1 MTDQLA
7 AALARA
13 NTTLHLTDSGFRLAC
28 NICGTKDPNR
38 QLLQIVRYRPTSS
51 TAPAAESPVSGPLT
65 RSEAILW
72 LCAFTIG
79 ASRPAA

>member
-1 MTDQLA
+1 MTDRLA

-13 NTTLHLTDSGFRLAC
+13 NTALVWTDSDFRLAY
-28 NICGTKDPNR
+28 NACGMEDPNR

-51 TAPAAESPVSGPLT
+51 TAPAAEFPVSGPLT